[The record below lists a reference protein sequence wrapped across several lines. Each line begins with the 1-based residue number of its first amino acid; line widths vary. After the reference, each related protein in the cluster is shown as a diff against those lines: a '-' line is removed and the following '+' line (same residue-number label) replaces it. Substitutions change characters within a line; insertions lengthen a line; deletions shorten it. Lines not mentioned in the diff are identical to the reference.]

1 MPRTEAWFDQ
11 LYRQHQL
18 QVRAYF
24 VRRIGPTDA
33 DDATAD
39 VFAVAW
45 RRRRDIPRGDR
56 TLPWLYGVARNVLS
70 HQRRSAVRFRRLTN
84 RAVGL
89 RVTAP
94 PGPEQIVVEAEEY
107 VRVRQ
112 AVSRLRQADQEV
124 LLLAAWEGLS
134 HAKIADVL
142 DCSTAAVDKRLQ
154 RAKQRLKRQF
164 ESLHRSS
171 VNRPPANTAEG
182 GGGL

>member
-1 MPRTEAWFDQ
+1 MPRTEAWFDE

-24 VRRIGPTDA
+24 ARRIGLTDA

-45 RRRRDIPRGDR
+45 RRRSAIPRGDQA
-56 TLPWLYGVARNVLS
+56 LPWLYGVARNVLS
-70 HQRRSAVRFRRLTN
+70 HQRRSTFRFRRLTN
-84 RAVGL
+84 RVVGL
-89 RVTAP
+89 RIAAP

-112 AVSRLRQADQEV
+112 AVGRLRPGDQEV

-134 HAKIADVL
+134 HAEIADVL

-154 RAKQRLKRQF
+154 RAKQRLKKQF
-164 ESLHRSS
+164 DS
-171 VNRPPANTAEG
+171 VPTASMNRPPASTANG